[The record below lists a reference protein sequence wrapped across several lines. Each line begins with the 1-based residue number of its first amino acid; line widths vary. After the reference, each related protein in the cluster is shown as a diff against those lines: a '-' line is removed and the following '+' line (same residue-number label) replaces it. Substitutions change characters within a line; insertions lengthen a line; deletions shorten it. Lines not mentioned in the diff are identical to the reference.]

1 MEFYLLS
8 NDSEIIKLAVTFR
21 KRVDFAGGC
30 LPLHTQK
37 GIFFLLIF
45 FFKWGEKPSHLCK
58 SAQFKQLQ
66 LSSDRFFSSV

>member
-1 MEFYLLS
+1 M
-8 NDSEIIKLAVTFR
+8 TFR

-37 GIFFLLIF
+37 GIFFLLFFFF
-45 FFKWGEKPSHLCK
+45 FFKVGEEKPSHLCK

-66 LSSDRFFSSV
+66 LSSDRFFSSI